1 MNKGQTAAISIFRF
15 EIPKKKRAILISDS
29 SWIEQAVKE

>member
-1 MNKGQTAAISIFRF
+1 MNKGQTAAFSIFRF
-15 EIPKKKRAILISDS
+15 GIPEKKRAIQISDS